1 MERRVTYAPELQR
14 RRVVITGIG
23 AITPIGNNVPECWEA
38 LSQGKSGIEKITL
51 FDISQFTS
59 QIAGEVKGFEPE
71 KYIDKKEVRRMD
83 RFAQFA
89 MAATSEAIQ
98 DSKLN
103 LSQEDTKRIGVLLGS
118 GIGGLGTIEKEHK
131 VLLEKG
137 PRRVSPFLIP
147 MLIIDIASGLV
158 SIKYGL
164 KGPNSA
170 VVTACASA
178 AHALGDSFKIIQRG
192 DAEAMVTGGTEGAIT
207 PLGLAGF
214 CSMKALSTRND
225 DPHKASRPF
234 DKERDGFIM
243 AEGAGIIILESLEHA
258 KARGAKVYAEVVGY
272 GMSGDAYHMTAPA
285 PEGEGAAQAMQMAL
299 DDAQMKP
306 EEVDYI
312 NAHGTSTL
320 LNDKYETMAI
330 KKVFGEYAKKL
341 PVSST
346 KSMTGHLLG
355 AAGGIELIACL
366 LAMEKGII
374 PPTMNYEYPD
384 PECQGLD
391 FVPNQARKKE
401 VKVAM
406 SNSFGFGGHNAV
418 LIIKKLEK

>member
-1 MERRVTYAPELQR
+1 MES
-14 RRVVITGIG
+14 RVVITGIG
-23 AITPIGNNVPECWEA
+23 AITPIGNSVPEYWEA
-38 LSQGKSGIEKITL
+38 LSQGRSGIERITL
-51 FDISQFTS
+51 FDARQFSS
-59 QIAGEVKGFEPE
+59 QIAGEVKGFAPE

-89 MAATSEAIQ
+89 LAATSEAMQ
-98 DSKLN
+98 DSKLD
-103 LSQEDTKRIGVLLGS
+103 LSREDPKRIGVLLGS
-118 GIGGLGTIEKEHK
+118 GIGGLGTIEREHK
-131 VLLEKG
+131 VLIEKG

-147 MLIIDIASGLV
+147 MLIIDMASGLV
-158 SIKYGL
+158 SIRYGL

-178 AHALGDSFKIIQRG
+178 AHATGDAFKLIQRG
-192 DAEAMVTGGTEGAIT
+192 DAEVMITGGVEGCIT

-225 DPHKASRPF
+225 EPHKASRPF
-234 DKERDGFIM
+234 DKERDGFVM

-258 KARGAKVYAEVVGY
+258 QARGARVYAEMAGY
-272 GMSGDAYHMTAPA
+272 GASGDAYHMTAPV
-285 PEGEGAAQAMQMAL
+285 PEGEGAAQAMEMAL
-299 DDAQMKP
+299 DDARMAP

-320 LNDKYETMAI
+320 LNDKYEAMAI
-330 KKVFGEYAKKL
+330 RRVFGEHAQEL

-355 AAGGIELIACL
+355 AAGGVELIACL
-366 LAMEKGII
+366 LALEKGII
-374 PPTMNYEYPD
+374 PPTINYEYPD

-418 LIIKKLEK
+418 LIIKKYEE

>member
-1 MERRVTYAPELQR
+1 MERRVG
-14 RRVVITGIG
+14 ITGIG
-23 AITPIGNNVPECWEA
+23 AITPIGNNVPEYWEA
-38 LSQGKSGIEKITL
+38 LSQGKSGIEKTTL
-51 FDISQFTS
+51 FDVSQFTS

-71 KYIDKKEVRRMD
+71 KYIDKKEARRMD

-89 MAATSEAIQ
+89 MAASSEAIQ
-98 DSKLN
+98 DSKLD

-131 VLLEKG
+131 VLLAKG

-147 MLIIDIASGLV
+147 MLIIDMASGLV

-170 VVTACASA
+170 VVTACASS
-178 AHALGDSFKIIQRG
+178 AHAIGDAFKIIQRG
-192 DAEAMVTGGTEGAIT
+192 DAEAMVTGGAEGAIT

-234 DKERDGFIM
+234 DKERDGFVM
-243 AEGAGIIILESLEHA
+243 AEGAGIVILESLEHA
-258 KARGAKVYAEVVGY
+258 KARGAKVYAEMVGY

-285 PEGEGAAQAMQMAL
+285 PEGEGAANAMQAAL
-299 DDAQMKP
+299 NNARMKP

-320 LNDKYETMAI
+320 LNDKYETIAI
-330 KKVFGEYAKKL
+330 KKVFGEYSKEI

-355 AAGGIELIACL
+355 AAGGVELITCL
-366 LAMEKGII
+366 LAMEKGVI

-384 PECQGLD
+384 PDCQGLD

>member
-1 MERRVTYAPELQR
+1 VE
-14 RRVVITGIG
+14 RRVVISGIG
-23 AITPIGNNVPECWEA
+23 AITPIGNNVPEYWEA
-38 LSQGKSGIEKITL
+38 LSQGKSGIEKTTL
-51 FDISQFTS
+51 FDVSQFTS
-59 QIAGEVKGFEPE
+59 QIAGEVKDFEPE
-71 KYIDKKEVRRMD
+71 KYIDKKEARRMD
-83 RFAQFA
+83 KFTQFA
-89 MAATSEAIQ
+89 MAASSEAIQ
-98 DSKLN
+98 DSN
-103 LSQEDTKRIGVLLGS
+103 LDLSKEDTKRIGVLLGS
-118 GIGGLGTIEKEHK
+118 GIGGLGTIEREHK
-131 VLLEKG
+131 VLMEKG
-137 PRRVSPFLIP
+137 PRRVSPFFIP
-147 MLIIDIASGLV
+147 MLIIDMAPGMV

-178 AHALGDSFKIIQRG
+178 AHALGNAFKIIQRG
-192 DAEAMVTGGTEGAIT
+192 DAEVMVSGGAESAIT

-234 DKERDGFIM
+234 DKERDGFVI
-243 AEGAGIIILESLEHA
+243 AEGSGIIILESLEHA

-272 GMSGDAYHMTAPA
+272 GMSGDAYHRTAPA

-299 DDAQMKP
+299 DDAKMKP

-312 NAHGTSTL
+312 NAHGTSTS

-330 KKVFGEYAKKL
+330 KKVFGEYAKEI

-355 AAGGIELIACL
+355 AAGGVELIACL

-384 PECQGLD
+384 PECDLD
-391 FVPNQARKKE
+391 YVPNEARKKE

>member
-1 MERRVTYAPELQR
+1 MER

-23 AITPIGNNVPECWEA
+23 AITPIGNSVSKYWEA

-51 FDISQFTS
+51 FDVSQFS
-59 QIAGEVKGFEPE
+59 SRIAGEIKDFDPLE
-71 KYIDKKEVRRMD
+71 YLDKKEARRMD
-83 RFAQFA
+83 RFTQFA
-89 MAATSEAIQ
+89 MIASQEAVQ
-98 DSKLN
+98 DSRLDIAKEN
-103 LSQEDTKRIGVLLGS
+103 VRKIGVLLGS
-118 GIGGLGTIEKEHK
+118 GIGGLGTIEREHK

-147 MLIIDIASGLV
+147 MLIIDMAPGLV

-178 AHALGDSFKIIQRG
+178 AHAIGDSFKLIQRG
-192 DAEAMVTGGTEGAIT
+192 DAEVMITGGEEGAIT
-207 PLGLAGF
+207 PVGLAGF

-243 AEGAGIIILESLEHA
+243 AEGAGIMILESLEHTE
-258 KARGAKVYAEVVGY
+258 ARGAKVYAEVVGY
-272 GMSGDAYHMTAPA
+272 GLSGDAYHMTAPA
-285 PEGEGAAQAMQMAL
+285 PEGEGAARAMQMAL
-299 DDAQMKP
+299 DDAKMKP

-330 KKVFGEYAKKL
+330 KKVFGEYAKKI

-366 LAMEKGII
+366 LAIEKGII
-374 PPTMNYEYPD
+374 PPTINYEYPD
-384 PECQGLD
+384 PECDLD
-391 FVPNQARKKE
+391 YVPNEARKKE

>member
-1 MERRVTYAPELQR
+1 MERRVA
-14 RRVVITGIG
+14 ITGIG
-23 AITPIGNNVPECWEA
+23 AITPIGNSVSEYWEA

-51 FDISQFTS
+51 FDVSQFS
-59 QIAGEVKGFEPE
+59 SRIAGEIKDFDPL
-71 KYIDKKEVRRMD
+71 KYLDKKEARRMD
-83 RFAQFA
+83 RFTQFA
-89 MAATSEAIQ
+89 MIASQEAVQ
-98 DSKLN
+98 DSDLD
-103 LSQEDTKRIGVLLGS
+103 LSKEDVRKIGVLLGS

-131 VLLEKG
+131 ILLEKG

-147 MLIIDIASGLV
+147 MLIIDMAPGLV

-170 VVTACASA
+170 VVTACASS
-178 AHALGDSFKIIQRG
+178 AHALGNAFNLIQRG
-192 DAEAMVTGGTEGAIT
+192 DAEVMITGGEEAAIT
-207 PLGLAGF
+207 PVGLAGF

-234 DKERDGFIM
+234 DKERDGFVI

-258 KARGAKVYAEVVGY
+258 EARGAKIYAELVGY

-299 DDAQMKP
+299 DDAKMKP
-306 EEVDYI
+306 EEVNYI

-320 LNDKYETMAI
+320 LNDKYEALAI
-330 KKVFGEYAKKL
+330 KKVFGEYAKKI

-346 KSMTGHLLG
+346 KSMTGHPLG

-366 LAMEKGII
+366 LAIEKGII

-384 PECQGLD
+384 PECGDLD

-418 LIIKKLEK
+418 LIVKKIEK

>member
-1 MERRVTYAPELQR
+1 ME

-23 AITPIGNNVPECWEA
+23 VITPIGNNVPEYWEA
-38 LSQGKSGIEKITL
+38 LSQGKSGIEKTTL
-51 FDISQFTS
+51 FDVSQFTS

-71 KYIDKKEVRRMD
+71 KYIDKKEARRMD

-98 DSKLN
+98 DSKLD

-131 VLLEKG
+131 VLLAKG

-147 MLIIDIASGLV
+147 MLIIDMASGLV

-170 VVTACASA
+170 VVTACASS
-178 AHALGDSFKIIQRG
+178 AHAIGDAFKIIQRG
-192 DAEAMVTGGTEGAIT
+192 DAEAMVTGGAEGAIT

-234 DKERDGFIM
+234 DKERDGFVM
-243 AEGAGIIILESLEHA
+243 AEGAGIVILESLEHA
-258 KARGAKVYAEVVGY
+258 KARGAKVYAEMVGY

-285 PEGEGAAQAMQMAL
+285 PEGEGAANAMQAAL
-299 DDAQMKP
+299 DNARMKP

-320 LNDKYETMAI
+320 LNDKYETIAI
-330 KKVFGEYAKKL
+330 KKVFGEYSKEI

-355 AAGGIELIACL
+355 AAGGVELITCL
-366 LAMEKGII
+366 LAMEKGVI

-384 PECQGLD
+384 PDCQGLD

>member
-1 MERRVTYAPELQR
+1 
-14 RRVVITGIG
+14 
-23 AITPIGNNVPECWEA
+23 
-38 LSQGKSGIEKITL
+38 
-51 FDISQFTS
+51 
-59 QIAGEVKGFEPE
+59 
-71 KYIDKKEVRRMD
+71 MD

-98 DSKLN
+98 DSKLD

-131 VLLEKG
+131 VLLAKG

-147 MLIIDIASGLV
+147 MLIIDMASGLV

-170 VVTACASA
+170 VVTACASS
-178 AHALGDSFKIIQRG
+178 AHAIGDAFKIIQRG
-192 DAEAMVTGGTEGAIT
+192 DAEAMVTGGAEGAIT

-234 DKERDGFIM
+234 DKERDGFVM
-243 AEGAGIIILESLEHA
+243 AEGSGIVILESLEHA
-258 KARGAKVYAEVVGY
+258 KARGAKVYAEMVGY

-285 PEGEGAAQAMQMAL
+285 PEGEGAANAMQAAL
-299 DDAQMKP
+299 DNARMKP

-320 LNDKYETMAI
+320 LNDKYETIAI
-330 KKVFGEYAKKL
+330 KKVFGEYAKEI

-355 AAGGIELIACL
+355 AAGGVELITCL
-366 LAMEKGII
+366 LAMEKGVI
-374 PPTMNYEYPD
+374 PPTMNYKYPD
-384 PECQGLD
+384 PDCQGLD

>member
-1 MERRVTYAPELQR
+1 ME

-23 AITPIGNNVPECWEA
+23 AITPIGNSVPECWEA
-38 LSQGKSGIEKITL
+38 LSRGKSGIEKITL
-51 FDISQFTS
+51 FDASQFTS

-89 MAATSEAIQ
+89 LAATSEAIQ
-98 DSKLN
+98 DSKLD

-147 MLIIDIASGLV
+147 MLIIDMASGLV

-170 VVTACASA
+170 VVTACASS
-178 AHALGDSFKIIQRG
+178 AHALGDAFKIIQRG
-192 DAEAMVTGGTEGAIT
+192 DAEVMVTGGVEGCIT

-243 AEGAGIIILESLEHA
+243 AEGAGIIVLESSEHA
-258 KARGAKVYAEVVGY
+258 KARGAKVYAEMVGY

-285 PEGEGAAQAMQMAL
+285 PEGEGAANAMQAAL
-299 DDAQMKP
+299 NNAQIKP

-320 LNDKYETMAI
+320 LNDKYETIAI
-330 KKVFGEYAKKL
+330 KKVFGEYAEKI

-346 KSMTGHLLG
+346 KSMTGHPLG
-355 AAGGIELIACL
+355 AAGGVELIACL
-366 LAMEKGII
+366 LALEKGII

-384 PECQGLD
+384 PECPGLD
-391 FVPNQARKKE
+391 FVPNQARKKK
-401 VKVAM
+401 VRVAM

-418 LIIKKLEK
+418 LIIKKHEA

>member
-1 MERRVTYAPELQR
+1 MERRV
-14 RRVVITGIG
+14 VIAGIG
-23 AITPIGNNVPECWEA
+23 VITPIGNSVPEYWEA
-38 LSQGKSGIEKITL
+38 LSQGKSGIEKTTL
-51 FDISQFTS
+51 FDVSQFTS

-71 KYIDKKEVRRMD
+71 KYIDKKEARRMD
-83 RFAQFA
+83 RFTQFA
-89 MAATSEAIQ
+89 MAASSEAIQ
-98 DSKLN
+98 DSKLD
-103 LSQEDTKRIGVLLGS
+103 LSKEDSKRIGVLLGS
-118 GIGGLGTIEKEHK
+118 GIGGLGTIEREHK
-131 VLLEKG
+131 VLMEKG

-147 MLIIDIASGLV
+147 MLIIDMASGLV

-164 KGPNSA
+164 KGPNFA
-170 VVTACASA
+170 VVTACASS
-178 AHALGDSFKIIQRG
+178 AHALGDAFKIIQRG
-192 DAEAMVTGGTEGAIT
+192 DAEAMVSGGAEGAIT
-207 PLGLAGF
+207 PLAFAGF

-225 DPHKASRPF
+225 EPHKASRPF

-243 AEGAGIIILESLEHA
+243 AEGAGIVILESLEHA
-258 KARGAKVYAEVVGY
+258 KARGAKIYAEVVGY

-285 PEGEGAAQAMQMAL
+285 PEGEGAAQAMQVAL
-299 DDAQMKP
+299 DDAKMKA

-320 LNDKYETMAI
+320 LNDKYEAIAI
-330 KKVFGEYAKKL
+330 KKVFGEYAEKL

-346 KSMTGHLLG
+346 KSMTGHPLG
-355 AAGGIELIACL
+355 AAGGVELIACL
-366 LAMEKGII
+366 LALEKGII

-418 LIIKKLEK
+418 LIIKKYEE

>member
-1 MERRVTYAPELQR
+1 ME

-23 AITPIGNNVPECWEA
+23 AITPIGNSVPEFWEA
-38 LSQGKSGIEKITL
+38 LSQGRSGIEKITL
-51 FDISQFTS
+51 FDVSQFTS

-71 KYIDKKEVRRMD
+71 KYIDKKEARRMD

-89 MAATSEAIQ
+89 LAATSEAIQ
-98 DSKLN
+98 DSKLD
-103 LSQEDTKRIGVLLGS
+103 LLKEDTKRIGVLLGS

-131 VLLEKG
+131 VLMEKG

-147 MLIIDIASGLV
+147 MLIIDMASGLV

-178 AHALGDSFKIIQRG
+178 AHALGDAFKILQRG
-192 DAEAMVTGGTEGAIT
+192 DAEVMVTGGEEGAIT

-258 KARGAKVYAEVVGY
+258 KARGAKVYAEMKGY

-299 DDAQMKP
+299 DDAQMKA

-320 LNDKYETMAI
+320 LNDKYEALAI
-330 KKVFGEYAKKL
+330 KKVFGEYAEGI

-346 KSMTGHLLG
+346 KSMTGHPLG
-355 AAGGIELIACL
+355 AAGGVELIACL
-366 LAMEKGII
+366 LAIEKGII

-418 LIIKKLEK
+418 LIIKKYEE

>member
-1 MERRVTYAPELQR
+1 MES
-14 RRVVITGIG
+14 RVVITGIG
-23 AITPIGNNVPECWEA
+23 AITPIGNSVPEYWEA
-38 LSQGKSGIEKITL
+38 LSQGRSGIERITL
-51 FDISQFTS
+51 FDARQFSS
-59 QIAGEVKGFEPE
+59 QIAGEVKGFAPE

-89 MAATSEAIQ
+89 LAATSEAMQ
-98 DSKLN
+98 DSKLD
-103 LSQEDTKRIGVLLGS
+103 LSREDPKRIGVLLGS
-118 GIGGLGTIEKEHK
+118 GIGGLGTIEREHK
-131 VLLEKG
+131 VLIEKG

-147 MLIIDIASGLV
+147 MLIIDMASGLV
-158 SIKYGL
+158 SIRYGL

-178 AHALGDSFKIIQRG
+178 AHATGDAFKLIQRG
-192 DAEAMVTGGTEGAIT
+192 DAEVMITGGVEGCIT

-225 DPHKASRPF
+225 EPHKASRPF
-234 DKERDGFIM
+234 DKERDGFVM

-258 KARGAKVYAEVVGY
+258 QARGARVYAEMAGY
-272 GMSGDAYHMTAPA
+272 GVSGDAYHMTAPV
-285 PEGEGAAQAMQMAL
+285 PEGEGAAQAMEMAL
-299 DDAQMKP
+299 DDARMAP

-320 LNDKYETMAI
+320 LNDKYEAMAI
-330 KKVFGEYAKKL
+330 RRVFGEHAQEL

-355 AAGGIELIACL
+355 AAGGVELIACL
-366 LAMEKGII
+366 LALEKGII
-374 PPTMNYEYPD
+374 PPTINYEYPD

-418 LIIKKLEK
+418 LIIKKYEE

>member
-1 MERRVTYAPELQR
+1 VE

-23 AITPIGNNVPECWEA
+23 AITPIGNSVPEYWEA
-38 LSQGKSGIEKITL
+38 LSQGKSGIEKTTL
-51 FDISQFTS
+51 FDVSQFTS

-71 KYIDKKEVRRMD
+71 KYIDKKEARRMD
-83 RFAQFA
+83 RFVQFA
-89 MAATSEAIQ
+89 LAATSEAIQ
-98 DSKLN
+98 DSKLD
-103 LSQEDTKRIGVLLGS
+103 LSKEDTKRIGVLLGS

-164 KGPNSA
+164 KGPNFA

-192 DAEAMVTGGTEGAIT
+192 DAEAMITGGTEGAIT

-258 KARGAKVYAEVVGY
+258 KARGAKIHAELLGY

-285 PEGEGAAQAMQMAL
+285 PEGEGAANAMQLAL
-299 DDAQMKP
+299 DDAKMKP

-320 LNDKYETMAI
+320 LNDKYEAIAI
-330 KKVFGEYAKKL
+330 KKVFGKYTEKL
-341 PVSST
+341 PVSSI

-355 AAGGIELIACL
+355 AAGGVELIACL

-384 PECQGLD
+384 PDCQGLD

>member
-1 MERRVTYAPELQR
+1 ME

-23 AITPIGNNVPECWEA
+23 VITPIGNSVPEYWEA

-51 FDISQFTS
+51 FDASQFTS

-89 MAATSEAIQ
+89 LAASQEAIQ
-98 DSKLN
+98 DSKLD
-103 LSQEDTKRIGVLLGS
+103 LSKEDTKRIGVLLGS

-131 VLLEKG
+131 VLMEKG

-147 MLIIDIASGLV
+147 MLIIDMASGLV

-178 AHALGDSFKIIQRG
+178 THALGDAFKIVQRG
-192 DAEAMVTGGTEGAIT
+192 DAEVMVTGGAESAIT

-243 AEGAGIIILESLEHA
+243 AEGAGIVILESLEHA
-258 KARGAKVYAEVVGY
+258 KARGAKVYAEMVGY

-299 DDAQMKP
+299 DDAQMKA
-306 EEVDYI
+306 EEVNYI
-312 NAHGTSTL
+312 NAHGTSTI
-320 LNDKYETMAI
+320 LNDKYEAMAI
-330 KKVFGEYAKKL
+330 KKVFGEYTEGI

-346 KSMTGHLLG
+346 KSMTGHPLG
-355 AAGGIELIACL
+355 AAGGVELIACL
-366 LAMEKGII
+366 LAIEKGII

-401 VKVAM
+401 VRVAM

-418 LIIKKLEK
+418 LIIKKYEE

>member
-1 MERRVTYAPELQR
+1 MERRVG
-14 RRVVITGIG
+14 ITGIG
-23 AITPIGNNVPECWEA
+23 AITPIGNNVPEYWEA
-38 LSQGKSGIEKITL
+38 LSQGKSGIEKTTL
-51 FDISQFTS
+51 FDVSQFTS
-59 QIAGEVKGFEPE
+59 QIAGEVKDFEPE
-71 KYIDKKEVRRMD
+71 KYIHKKEARRMD

-89 MAATSEAIQ
+89 MAASSEAIQ
-98 DSKLN
+98 DSKLD

-131 VLLEKG
+131 VLLAKG

-147 MLIIDIASGLV
+147 MLIIDMASGLV

-170 VVTACASA
+170 VVTACASS
-178 AHALGDSFKIIQRG
+178 AHALGDAFKIIQRG
-192 DAEAMVTGGTEGAIT
+192 DAEAMVTGGAEGAIT

-234 DKERDGFIM
+234 DKERDGFVM
-243 AEGAGIIILESLEHA
+243 AEGAGIVILESLEHA
-258 KARGAKVYAEVVGY
+258 KARGAKVYAEMVGY

-285 PEGEGAAQAMQMAL
+285 PEGEGAANAMQAAL
-299 DDAQMKP
+299 DNARMKP

-320 LNDKYETMAI
+320 LNDKYETIAI
-330 KKVFGEYAKKL
+330 KKVFGEYSKEI

-355 AAGGIELIACL
+355 AAGGVELITCL
-366 LAMEKGII
+366 LAMEKGVI

-384 PECQGLD
+384 PDCQGLD

-406 SNSFGFGGHNAV
+406 SAS
-418 LIIKKLEK
+418 

>member
-1 MERRVTYAPELQR
+1 VE

-23 AITPIGNNVPECWEA
+23 VITPIGNSVPEFWGA
-38 LSQGKSGIEKITL
+38 LSQGKSGIEKTTL
-51 FDISQFTS
+51 FDVSQFTS

-71 KYIDKKEVRRMD
+71 KYIDKKEARRMD
-83 RFAQFA
+83 RFTQFA
-89 MAATSEAIQ
+89 MAASSEAIQ
-98 DSKLN
+98 DSRLD
-103 LSQEDTKRIGVLLGS
+103 LSKEDTKRIGVLLGS

-131 VLLEKG
+131 VLMEKG

-147 MLIIDIASGLV
+147 MLIIDMASGLV

-178 AHALGDSFKIIQRG
+178 AHALGDSFRIIQRG
-192 DAEAMVTGGTEGAIT
+192 NAEAMVTGGAEGAIT

-243 AEGAGIIILESLEHA
+243 AEGAGIVILESLEHA
-258 KARGAKVYAEVVGY
+258 EARGAKVYAEVVGY

-285 PEGEGAAQAMQMAL
+285 PEGEGAVNAMQAAL
-299 DDAQMKP
+299 KDAKIGP

-320 LNDKYETMAI
+320 LNDKYEAIAI
-330 KKVFGEYAKKL
+330 KKVFGEYTEKL

-355 AAGGIELIACL
+355 AAGGAELIACL
-366 LAMEKGII
+366 LALEKGII
-374 PPTMNYEYPD
+374 PPTTNYEYPD

-401 VKVAM
+401 VRVAM

-418 LIIKKLEK
+418 LIIKKLEG

>member
-1 MERRVTYAPELQR
+1 MERRVG
-14 RRVVITGIG
+14 ITGIG
-23 AITPIGNNVPECWEA
+23 AITPIGNNVLEYWEA
-38 LSQGKSGIEKITL
+38 LSQGESGIEKTTL
-51 FDISQFTS
+51 FDVSQFTS

-71 KYIDKKEVRRMD
+71 KYIDKKEARRMD

-89 MAATSEAIQ
+89 MAATFEAIQ
-98 DSKLN
+98 DSKLD
-103 LSQEDTKRIGVLLGS
+103 LSKEDTKRIGVLLGS

-131 VLLEKG
+131 VLLAKG

-147 MLIIDIASGLV
+147 MLIIDMASGLV

-170 VVTACASA
+170 VVTACASS
-178 AHALGDSFKIIQRG
+178 AHAIGNAFKIIQRG
-192 DAEAMVTGGTEGAIT
+192 DAEAMVSGGAEGAIT

-234 DKERDGFIM
+234 DKERDGFVM
-243 AEGAGIIILESLEHA
+243 AEGAGIVILESLEHA
-258 KARGAKVYAEVVGY
+258 KARGAKVYAEMVGY

-285 PEGEGAAQAMQMAL
+285 PEGEGAAQAMQAAL
-299 DDAQMKP
+299 NDAKMKP

-320 LNDKYETMAI
+320 LNDKYETIAI
-330 KKVFGEYAKKL
+330 KKVFGEYTKEI

-355 AAGGIELIACL
+355 AAGGVELITCL
-366 LAMEKGII
+366 LSMEKGVI

-384 PECQGLD
+384 PDCQGLD

>member
-1 MERRVTYAPELQR
+1 MERRVG
-14 RRVVITGIG
+14 ITGIG
-23 AITPIGNNVPECWEA
+23 AITPVGNNVPEYWEA
-38 LSQGKSGIEKITL
+38 LSQGKSGIEKTTL
-51 FDISQFTS
+51 FDVSQFTS
-59 QIAGEVKGFEPE
+59 QIAGEVKDFEPE
-71 KYIDKKEVRRMD
+71 KYIDKKEARRMD

-89 MAATSEAIQ
+89 MAASSEAIQ
-98 DSKLN
+98 DSKLD

-131 VLLEKG
+131 VLLAKG

-147 MLIIDIASGLV
+147 MLIIDMASGLV

-170 VVTACASA
+170 VVTACASS
-178 AHALGDSFKIIQRG
+178 AHAIGDAFKIIQRG

-234 DKERDGFIM
+234 DKERDGFVM
-243 AEGAGIIILESLEHA
+243 AEGAGIVILESLEHA
-258 KARGAKVYAEVVGY
+258 KARGAKVYAEMVGY

-285 PEGEGAAQAMQMAL
+285 PEGEGAANAMQAAL
-299 DDAQMKP
+299 DNARMKP

-320 LNDKYETMAI
+320 LNDKYETIAI
-330 KKVFGEYAKKL
+330 KKVFGEYSKEI

-355 AAGGIELIACL
+355 AAGGVELITCL
-366 LAMEKGII
+366 LAMEKGVI

-384 PECQGLD
+384 PDCQGLD

>member
-1 MERRVTYAPELQR
+1 MEKRVG
-14 RRVVITGIG
+14 ITGIG
-23 AITPIGNNVPECWEA
+23 AITPIGNNVPEYWAA
-38 LSQGKSGIEKITL
+38 LSQGKSGIEKTTL
-51 FDISQFTS
+51 FDVSQFTS

-71 KYIDKKEVRRMD
+71 KYIDKKEARRMD

-89 MAATSEAIQ
+89 MAATFEAIQ
-98 DSKLN
+98 DSKLD
-103 LSQEDTKRIGVLLGS
+103 LSKEDTKRIGVLLGS

-147 MLIIDIASGLV
+147 MLIIDIASGMV

-164 KGPNSA
+164 KGPNFA
-170 VVTACASA
+170 VVTACASS
-178 AHALGDSFKIIQRG
+178 AHAMGDAFKIIQRG
-192 DAEAMVTGGTEGAIT
+192 DAEAMVTGGAEGAIT

-285 PEGEGAAQAMQMAL
+285 PEGEGAANAMQMAL
-299 DDAQMKP
+299 DDAEMKP

-320 LNDKYETMAI
+320 LNDKYEAIAI
-330 KKVFGEYAKKL
+330 KKVFGKYAKEI

-355 AAGGIELIACL
+355 ATGGAELIACL
-366 LAMEKGII
+366 LALEKGII

-384 PECQGLD
+384 PDCQGLD